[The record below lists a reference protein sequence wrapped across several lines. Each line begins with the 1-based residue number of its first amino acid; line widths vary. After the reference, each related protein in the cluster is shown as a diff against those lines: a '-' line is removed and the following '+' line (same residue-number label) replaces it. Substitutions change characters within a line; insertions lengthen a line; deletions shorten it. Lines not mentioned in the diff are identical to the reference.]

1 MPLRRKRVMGRT
13 LDRVLHARAVA
24 AKVRELEAESP
35 FHVLEAP
42 EAGLDGEVL
51 ATDLDFVERLIISCH
66 GSNVRGQTVGGVFA
80 PVHRLDWWWSTK
92 REQKALGRVHTI
104 IANSEATKQEVL
116 GHNLKVAEIDIVHL
130 GIDTDRF
137 HPGDVRYNEHLEVGF
152 VGRLQEAKGIEFV
165 WRVMEELGPDAGIH
179 FNLVGAIHPSTRRE
193 TLKRLKQFRQFAKY
207 HPPVRSGDMPH
218 FYRTLDVLL
227 APSRFESFGLVYAEA
242 MATGLLVFAGKG
254 GAGPELVSDG
264 QSGFLVDPDESV
276 DAVVER
282 LRVLASDRSAFAEV
296 RRNGRE
302 SVGRRFTLEQWAE
315 AKMAVYDRV
324 SRATLV

>member
-1 MPLRRKRVMGRT
+1 MGRT

-24 AKVRELEAESP
+24 AKVRELEVESP